1 MAPLPENG
9 GGGKDLPGEESPP
22 AEVGRYVDDLR
33 VQELAGRV
41 LGNVERVMVGKRA
54 AIEAILVAMFAGGH
68 VLVEDVPGVGKTTL
82 VRATAVSVG
91 CEFRRIQFTPDLLPS
106 DVIGISLFHQPSGEF
121 RFQPGPIMGQVVL
134 ADEINRTSPK
144 TQSSLLEAMEERQVT
159 VDGRSYPL
167 PEPFLLLATQNPVEY
182 EGTFPLPEAQLDR
195 FLLRIRLGYP
205 GPAEEREVL
214 SRLEREHPLQ
224 ALKAVAGPAEVL
236 AAQAEVKKIFFHHDL
251 RAYLVRIVER
261 TRNHADVFLGASP
274 RGSIALFRSAR
285 ALAAIRGR
293 QFVLPDDVKAM
304 AGPVLSHRLLM
315 RAEAELRG
323 VTAEN
328 VIEGL
333 LREIPVPPGGSY
345 APH

>member
-1 MAPLPENG
+1 MPEIG
-9 GGGKDLPGEESPP
+9 GGGKDLPGEEFPP
-22 AEVGRYVDDLR
+22 AEVGRFVDGLR

-54 AIEAILVAMFAGGH
+54 AIETILVAMFSAGH

-82 VRATAVSVG
+82 VRAMAVSVG

-106 DVIGISLFHQPSGEF
+106 DVVGISLFHQPSGEF

-167 PEPFLLLATQNPVEY
+167 PQPFLLLATQNPVEY

-214 SRLEREHPLQ
+214 SRLEHEHPLQ
-224 ALKAVAGPAEVL
+224 ALTAVAGPAEVL
-236 AAQAEVKKIFFHHDL
+236 AAQGEVKKVFVHNDL

-261 TRNHADVFLGASP
+261 TRNHPDVFLGASP

-304 AGPVLSHRLLM
+304 AVPVLSHRLLM

-323 VTAEN
+323 MKAEN

-333 LREIPVPPGGSY
+333 LREIPVPSGGEH